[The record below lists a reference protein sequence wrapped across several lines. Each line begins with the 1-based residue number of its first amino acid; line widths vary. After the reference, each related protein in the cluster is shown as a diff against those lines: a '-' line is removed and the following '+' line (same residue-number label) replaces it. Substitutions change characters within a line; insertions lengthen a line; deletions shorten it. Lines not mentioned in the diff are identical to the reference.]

1 MKPISTT
8 VLAAVAF
15 VGAPLSAAIAQGQ
28 EISVADRQAMIENFF
43 EADSNDDG
51 MLYLSEFEM
60 LMKLNA
66 EDNLGR
72 AAIVVRTGAYK
83 RVFERLDANG
93 DGAVS
98 SEELQELVEGRV

>member
-1 MKPISTT
+1 MKLISTN
-8 VLAAVAF
+8 VLAAAVL
-15 VGAPLSAAIAQGQ
+15 VGVPLSAALAQGLDM
-28 EISVADRQAMIENFF
+28 SVADRQALIDNFI
-43 EADSNDDG
+43 EADGNDDG

-60 LMKLNA
+60 LMNLNA
-66 EDNLGR
+66 EDDLGR

-98 SEELQELVEGRV
+98 REELQELAEGRA

>member
-1 MKPISTT
+1 MKPITT
-8 VLAAVAF
+8 SVMAVAAF
-15 VGAPLSAAIAQGQ
+15 VSGPFSAALAQGQ
-28 EISVADRQAMIENFF
+28 DMSVADRQAMIENFV
-43 EADSNDDG
+43 EADGNDDG

-66 EDNLGR
+66 DDNLGR

-83 RVFERLDANG
+83 RVFDRLDSNS

-98 SEELQELVEGRV
+98 NEELQELAEGRA